1 MPVQDNEE
9 KRTHEPV
16 VDAEEELRRKQAQ
29 AQEHHQDETNIQ
41 KSGKLLPFLNAK
53 AEHHQSR
60 IDNIDGKI
68 ATQQDKI
75 AKHTAKIEKLGA
87 RADRLEDANRILKA
101 TFGDVPLVQS
111 MIKRNEQRIQAIRND
126 KIPNRTQKLVN
137 CENKIEQFTA
147 KRDRISHKLNRVIAL
162 NDTIRSFSIGLN
174 KERREAFSDALSRL
188 NGATVDC
195 LADKKA
201 ALVSQRTALM
211 EQYNAPETNA
221 VDKYKL
227 QDKINNLSDR
237 IQNLESKI
245 MKLARPE
252 THYAEQTNDQLDA
265 SMKLTSDKLGE
276 MIQRGTVTMPD
287 RTVGFTFI

>member
-29 AQEHHQDETNIQ
+29 VQQDETNIQ

-68 ATQQDKI
+68 ATQQNKI

-111 MIKRNEQRIQAIRND
+111 MIKRNEQRIRAIRSE

-137 CENKIEQFTA
+137 CENKIEQLTA

-162 NDTIRSFSIGLN
+162 NDTIKSFSIGLN
-174 KERREAFSDALSRL
+174 KERREAFSEETLTAAHQVETL
-188 NGATVDC
+188 
-195 LADKKA
+195 DK
-201 ALVSQRTALM
+201 
-211 EQYNAPETNA
+211 E
-221 VDKYKL
+221 
-227 QDKINNLSDR
+227 KITQL
-237 IQNLESKI
+237 KI
-245 MKLARPE
+245 LRK
-252 THYAEQTNDQLDA
+252 
-265 SMKLTSDKLGE
+265 
-276 MIQRGTVTMPD
+276 
-287 RTVGFTFI
+287 

>member
-29 AQEHHQDETNIQ
+29 AQEHHLEETNIQ

-68 ATQQDKI
+68 ATQQNKI

-111 MIKRNEQRIQAIRND
+111 MIKRNEQRIRAIRSE

-137 CENKIEQFTA
+137 CENKIEQLTA

-162 NDTIRSFSIGLN
+162 NDTIKSFSIGLN
-174 KERREAFSDALSRL
+174 KERREAFSEETLTAAHQVETL
-188 NGATVDC
+188 
-195 LADKKA
+195 DK
-201 ALVSQRTALM
+201 
-211 EQYNAPETNA
+211 E
-221 VDKYKL
+221 
-227 QDKINNLSDR
+227 KITQL
-237 IQNLESKI
+237 KI
-245 MKLARPE
+245 LRK
-252 THYAEQTNDQLDA
+252 
-265 SMKLTSDKLGE
+265 
-276 MIQRGTVTMPD
+276 
-287 RTVGFTFI
+287 